1 MPIRFDEKLKL
12 RLHRGH
18 LNHMTHTMNSTVQ
31 ATSAPNH
38 AARAKSACFRP
49 TRNPIFNKKHT
60 KLMNARCR
68 TEPADAA
75 MYGGMFQCPFKL
87 TPMLAS
93 KLERHP
99 VVLTGSVSFR
109 AVQLRKFS
117 PSSPAL
123 KLSPGQRG
131 QSWFPAYA
139 TNAALRREHVG
150 VYGISIVESFAVCH
164 SRDSSVPLI
173 QCSSFHASVD
183 INS

>member
-109 AVQLRKFS
+109 AVQLRKFP

-123 KLSPGQRG
+123 KLLPGPRG
-131 QSWFPAYA
+131 QSRFSAYA
-139 TNAALRREHVG
+139 TNAALRREHVPAF
-150 VYGISIVESFAVCH
+150 GIGIAENFEVRH
-164 SRDSSVPLI
+164 SRSSGVSLI
-173 QCSSFHASVD
+173 QCSSVQASIEID
-183 INS
+183 S